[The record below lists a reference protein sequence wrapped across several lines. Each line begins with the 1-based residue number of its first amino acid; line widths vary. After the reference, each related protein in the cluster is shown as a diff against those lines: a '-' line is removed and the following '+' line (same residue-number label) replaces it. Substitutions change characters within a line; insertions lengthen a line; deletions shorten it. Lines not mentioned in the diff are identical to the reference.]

1 MNNLIKRKPKL
12 TVIDLFCG
20 AGGFSEGF
28 RQQGF
33 EIIAGY
39 DHWGPAVDTFSHNFG
54 MGKGKRLNILD
65 LEKNDQLIEA
75 LPDTDIILGSPPCV
89 SFSSSN
95 RSGNADKSLGLR
107 LTKTFLRIVAI
118 KKHQPNSK
126 LRAWFMENVVRSMD
140 HVAKDYSFQ
149 SLGLSNWAERNGI
162 DARSVAVALKDNHAV
177 MNSADH
183 GAPQHRTRAVAG
195 EIISAEGFVMPKASH
210 FERKGAKGYIQLGR
224 IKKALT
230 APNRCT
236 QNGTIID
243 PLYKSIKVDVK
254 ELTDHFY
261 DTGLYR
267 IEWSHSQFQKTNHPF
282 MGKMSFPEKHERPS
296 RTITATKIG
305 TSREAIIYTCER
317 GRQGDGEYRTPTVR
331 ESATLMSFPI
341 TYQFIGKETAKCK
354 LVGNAVCPSVSRALA
369 RTVRRSLGMPAISRP
384 IVSAKVNLQGVFD
397 LNTFTEKQFDTPPVK
412 KKGARFRS
420 HLFKD
425 GNITVTLSNY
435 HIKTSKKKE
444 KHRKKL
450 PSKNVNG
457 RVRAGRQWIT
467 SVQYGNGDGFPSKKY
482 PDGYYKSLEKVIKT
496 FEKGEHFIKV
506 INNGFSEKI
515 AAKKLLQQIHEEQK
529 GRDGYHTPSELITVV
544 LSMIDSITFK
554 VPDFAQTEEKIFLK
568 AVVPKK
574 QVLALYAINKIC
586 TVTNA

>member
-1 MNNLIKRKPKL
+1 MPRL

-33 EIIAGY
+33 EILAGY

-54 MGKGKRLNILD
+54 AGKGIRLNILD
-65 LEKNDQLIEA
+65 LEKDDALIDA
-75 LPDTDIILGSPPCV
+75 LPNTDIILGSPPCV

-118 KKHQPNSK
+118 KKHQPDSQ
-126 LRAWFMENVVRSMD
+126 LRAWFIENVVRSMD
-140 HVAKDYSFQ
+140 HVAKDYSFH
-149 SLGLSNWAERNGI
+149 SLGLTVWAERHGI
-162 DARSVAVALKDNHAV
+162 DPRSVAVTLKDNHVV
-177 MNSADH
+177 MNAADH
-183 GAPQHRTRAVAG
+183 GAPQHRFRAVAG
-195 EIISAEGFVMPKASH
+195 EIIPAGGFIMPKATH
-210 FERKGAKGYIQLGR
+210 YDRKGANGYIQLGA

-230 APNRCT
+230 APNSLK
-236 QNGTIID
+236 QNGTITD
-243 PLYKSIKVDVK
+243 PLYPSIKLGVK

-261 DTGLYR
+261 DTGLYQ
-267 IEWSHSQFQKTNHPF
+267 IEWSHSQFQKTNHPY
-282 MGKMSFPEKHERPS
+282 MGRMSFPENPGRPS

-317 GRQGDGEYRTPTVR
+317 GRLGDGQYRTPTIR

-354 LVGNAVCPSVSRALA
+354 LVGNAVCPSVSRAIA
-369 RTVRRSLGMPAISRP
+369 RTVRRYLGLPRISRP
-384 IVSAKVNLQGVFD
+384 VLRSKVYLNGVID
-397 LNTFTEKQFDTPPVK
+397 LNTFAEKQFDRPPIK

-435 HIKTSKKKE
+435 QIRTSRKKEDQTKKSQSKKPKGPA
-444 KHRKKL
+444 K
-450 PSKNVNG
+450 
-457 RVRAGRQWIT
+457 AGRQWIT
-467 SVQYGNGDGFPSKKY
+467 SVQYGNGDGFPSKRY
-482 PDGYYKSLEKVIKT
+482 PDGYYKGLEKVIKS
-496 FEKGEHFIKV
+496 FEKGEDFIKV

-529 GRDGYHTPSELITVV
+529 GRDGYHTPSELITCV
-544 LSMIDSITFK
+544 LSMIDSIEFRE
-554 VPDFAQTEEKIFLK
+554 PDFAQTKEKIFLK
-568 AVVPKK
+568 PVVPKK
-574 QVLALYAINKIC
+574 QILALYAINKIC